1 MKKYNFFIREILE
14 KKVTIEA
21 EDEEEAEIIISKM
34 YRNSDIVLTADDF
47 IDYSITLDKNQK

>member
-21 EDEEEAEIIISKM
+21 EDEEEAERIITKM